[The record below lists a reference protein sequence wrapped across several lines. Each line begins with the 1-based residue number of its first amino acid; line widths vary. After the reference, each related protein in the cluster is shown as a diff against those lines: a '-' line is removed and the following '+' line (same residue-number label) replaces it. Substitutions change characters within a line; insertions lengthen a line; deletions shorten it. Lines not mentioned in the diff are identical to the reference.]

1 MVSLPNEGT
10 KEMFMR
16 FAVSLFH
23 EDGEMKQLLDTFTRL
38 CGFEFNLSTAAYRN
52 AGLANRQFASCF
64 LLTLEDDFEQ
74 LSKQLVD
81 MKKVMKNG
89 SAVGIGLSK
98 LRAKDSIVEGS
109 STVACGSVAIANEIN
124 AAVMTVLSRDG
135 KHSDAAVYLD
145 VWHSDISDFLTKGVS
160 QLHNIFFGLM
170 IQDEFMKRVEK
181 GENWYLFSPHTVPKL
196 CDKIGTDFS
205 KLYEEAV
212 KAKLYTKC
220 IDAQSLMR
228 NIVETIMATGKL
240 YIIFKDTVNL
250 NSNQQQLGIIYNS
263 NLCAEIMQVTS
274 PDRVAVC
281 TLGTVSLPRVI
292 RDDTFDFA
300 VLEERTK
307 GKE

>member
-1 MVSLPNEGT
+1 MVSLQNEGT

-16 FAVSLFH
+16 FAISLYH
-23 EDGEMKQLLDTFTRL
+23 KDGEMKQLLETFARL

-64 LLTLEDDFEQ
+64 LLTLEDDFEHVNTT
-74 LSKQLVD
+74 LCD
-81 MKKVMKNG
+81 MKKVMRNG

-98 LRAKDSIVEGS
+98 IRAKGSLVGS
-109 STVACGSVAIANEIN
+109 STVACGPVAIANEIN

-145 VWHSDISDFLTKGVS
+145 VWHSDISDYLSKGVA
-160 QLHNIFFGLM
+160 QLQNIFFGLM

-181 GENWYLFSPHTVPKL
+181 DENWYLFSPHTVPKL
-196 CDKIGTDFS
+196 CDAIGTDFS
-205 KLYEEAV
+205 QLYEESI

-220 IDAQSLMR
+220 IGAQRLMTT
-228 NIVETIMATGKL
+228 IVNTIMTEGKL

-250 NSNQQQLGIIYNS
+250 NSNQQQLGTIYNS

-274 PDRVAVC
+274 QDMAAVC
-281 TLGTVSLPRVI
+281 TLGTVSLPRAI
-292 RDDTFDFA
+292 RDDAFDFA

-307 GKE
+307 GN